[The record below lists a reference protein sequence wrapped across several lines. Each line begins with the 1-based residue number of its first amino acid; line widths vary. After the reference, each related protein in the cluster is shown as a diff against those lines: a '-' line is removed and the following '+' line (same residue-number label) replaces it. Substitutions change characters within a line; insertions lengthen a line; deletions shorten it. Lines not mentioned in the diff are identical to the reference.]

1 MRREGLEHGEKGC
14 WKGPSLQAL
23 ACSAAFG
30 VDSKNSVCV
39 REKNSRH
46 GACGGTCSAR
56 ALQRFQTVEISKIFP
71 AAAGAVGRGG
81 GNSQGLRPASRRARN
96 FFRGSAHRPRKR
108 GGSRSSSVETGGV
121 RREGRRR
128 TRAQPRTREGR
139 NGAQGVEA
147 ASAARAS
154 FRRFIRLRMRSR
166 LRLEIRST

>member
-1 MRREGLEHGEKGC
+1 GGKFETRSVWRNVFRSCSPKIPNRRNLENFPSGRRGCGERWEELPGFTTRLS
-14 WKGPSLQAL
+14 KGP
-23 ACSAAFG
+23 
-30 VDSKNSVCV
+30 K
-39 REKNSRH
+39 
-46 GACGGTCSAR
+46 
-56 ALQRFQTVEISKIFP
+56 
-71 AAAGAVGRGG
+71 
-81 GNSQGLRPASRRARN
+81 N